1 MKVALVGNQNCGK
14 STLFNTL
21 TGSNQKIGNWPGVT
35 VEKKSGIIRNTDFE
49 LVDLP
54 GVYSLNSYTKE
65 EEITNNFLC
74 SNQTDVIINVLDCN
88 SISRGLYLTS
98 QLIDKFPN
106 VLILLN
112 MYEIAERKGIKI
124 DENKLS
130 EKFGNIPV
138 IKISAISGY
147 GIEAVIKQ
155 LKAYNLQLKGN
166 EKSLAKKLSKRY
178 EETEEEISKRYEEI
192 DKILQYAVTFPK
204 EIKNTVTDT
213 LDKIFLH
220 KIFAIPIFAG
230 IMFFIYYISI
240 EIIGNLTISKMNNF
254 FEWLSQIITEF
265 LLSNGAKEA
274 LNSLIVDGI
283 LHGVSAVI
291 SFLPQLAFLFM
302 MIAIL
307 EKIGY
312 MSRIS
317 LIFDK
322 LFRKIGIS
330 GNSVISFILGT
341 GCSVP
346 GIMATRTIKNE
357 KQRTTTAVLTPFIPC
372 SAKLPMVSL
381 FSSYFFENNA
391 GIIALSFY
399 FLSIMIIIFSALL
412 FKNIKKKDIDVGYVA
427 ELPEYRLPKWK
438 QIIKDTFEK
447 VLDFVKRAGSVILI
461 SSIAVWL
468 LSSYSIKLEYGV
480 EVQESIL
487 ADVGRCFSWIFV
499 PMVGENRWEIAVS
512 SIQGL
517 IAKEQVISS
526 MAVIAGLENRN
537 VSNNIFANGS
547 PFNFFTPLSA
557 YIYVCFNLFSA
568 PCFGAISAMKRTL
581 GGTKNAIKAVLYQT
595 VISYIISC
603 MIYQIG
609 SIIV

>member
-166 EKSLAKKLSKRY
+166 GKSLAKKLSKRY
-178 EETEEEISKRYEEI
+178 EETEEEISKRYEKI

-265 LLSNGAKEA
+265 SLSNGAQEA
-274 LNSLIVDGI
+274 LNSIIVDGI

-480 EVQESIL
+480 EMQESIL

-557 YIYVCFNLFSA
+557 YTYVCFNLFSA